1 VADVD
6 GLREAVASAQGLPA
20 NLCLG
25 WVNNTLPL
33 KNYSMVTC
41 PSWSD
46 QEDVYVHSSV
56 AEPGAVELGDLVA
69 FQIHVSHK
77 NMPQASAPLWKQVG
91 WKPKGM
97 AVTFGR
103 YQGLISKVLPSGSGF
118 LDCKAIS
125 ETYGRDAYVHHAVM
139 KQCDLVEGNLI
150 AFDIHV
156 NHAGNP
162 QVSAPCWICC
172 SDDKLMQDFVASVL
186 RDSPKKSPGTWQ
198 ERRDFQDPDSGSEGS
213 NHSDPPRE
221 PRHWLSRQEVSETMA
236 VPDPLEDEV
245 EEREQSDAVKVVDEE
260 PPNGGG
266 EKREERSEATTA
278 HLELEPPP
286 GYEQRGT
293 Q

>member
-1 VADVD
+1 
-6 GLREAVASAQGLPA
+6 
-20 NLCLG
+20 LG
-25 WVNNTLPL
+25 WVRKTFPN

-41 PSWSD
+41 PAWSD

-56 AEPGAVELGDLVA
+56 AEPGAVVLGDLVA
-69 FQIHVSHK
+69 FEIHVSHK

-91 WKPKGM
+91 WTPKGV
-97 AVTFGR
+97 AVTFGQ
-103 YQGLISKVLPSGSGF
+103 YQGLIAKVLESGSAF
-118 LDCKAIS
+118 VDCKAI
-125 ETYGRDAYVHHAVM
+125 TQAHGRDAFVHHAVM
-139 KQCDLVEGNLI
+139 EQCDLIEGNLI
-150 AFDIHV
+150 AFNIHV
-156 NHAGNP
+156 NPAGNP